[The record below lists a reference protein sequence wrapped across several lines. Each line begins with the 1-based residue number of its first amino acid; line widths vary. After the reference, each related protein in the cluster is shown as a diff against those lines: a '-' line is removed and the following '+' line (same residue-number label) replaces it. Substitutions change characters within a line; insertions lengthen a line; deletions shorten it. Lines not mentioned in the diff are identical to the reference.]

1 MKAVMLL
8 SGGLDS
14 LLAARVILDQGIE
27 LEALNFVTLF
37 CNCTPKNRSCSSAAS
52 AVRQLGIGL
61 KTINNTEAFLDVVR
75 NPRARIRE
83 QSQPL
88 H

>member
-1 MKAVMLL
+1 MKAIMLL

-27 LEALNFVTLF
+27 LEALNFVTVF
-37 CNCTPKNRSCSSAAS
+37 CNCTPKGRSCSSAAS

-61 KTINNTEAFLDVVR
+61 KTLNNSRGVPGRRPQPA
-75 NPRARIRE
+75 ARIRA
-83 QSQPL
+83 QPQPV